1 MELQDGMPN
10 SEENPKNLEDVQLQA
25 EKNEDITDNTETSL
39 ESDQEE
45 EGQLQEL
52 EPEGAETDASSSDE
66 VSQPVTD
73 SLAPDSDGEPAPEE
87 KQTKPQSELPAND
100 SEGTIETKEDS
111 SEEQA
116 ELPVPATEKQLVENK
131 EVRED
136 DTSTDAQELSESNEK
151 VVSDDA
157 AIETQEPSK
166 SDEKEVSDDTTTE
179 AQNLSKGNEEV
190 VANEQRAEEEELEE
204 IDFSAK
210 SKEELLEFAIDL
222 NNQDQ
227 IRRLDK
233 YLKPLKSRFDKL
245 FIEER
250 QAALD
255 AFVADGNERDD
266 FEFRGD
272 EQTKKFQDYYD
283 LLREKRN
290 KHYAE
295 FEKRKEDNLK
305 HKEEI
310 LVKIRE
316 LIDAEETDISIKTV
330 RELQNE
336 WKNVGPVPGQHNK
349 TLWANYNALLDR
361 FYDARSIYFELKDLD
376 RKKNLQLKL
385 DLCVKAEE
393 LDVIESVKDA
403 VVHLNELHE
412 EFKHVGPIPRDQQE
426 EIWQRFKAASDKI
439 YVKRKGYVDDLKK
452 AFVENLDKKM
462 QLVEDVEQFL
472 KFDSDRISAWNKKT
486 KEIQELQ
493 KKWESVGGIPREKA
507 KDVNKR
513 FWAGFKGFFANKS
526 VFFKKFEA
534 QRGDNL
540 KIKQDL
546 VEEAKA
552 LQESSDWVATTDKYK
567 RLQARWKEVGP
578 VPEKFRTSIYEE
590 FKAACDHFFDQRRA
604 QNQEQ
609 NQEQEANLKVKM
621 QVCDSLE
628 AIAAEKQID
637 LDVVYGLLDQ
647 FHEAG
652 FVPRHSMK
660 KIQNRF
666 TDVTQKLLKIEA
678 LHQDDR
684 QDLKINIEVGKIKGG
699 PHADRKIFR
708 KENSLKRKIEN
719 LHSDISTWKNNLEFF
734 ASSKAADQ
742 LKQDFE
748 AKIVKASEEL
758 DELKKELRMLHN
770 S

>member
-10 SEENPKNLEDVQLQA
+10 SEENPKNLEDVQQTA
-25 EKNEDITDNTETSL
+25 EKQEESTENTEPTS
-39 ESDQEE
+39 EAGQDAEEPGVSTEE
-45 EGQLQEL
+45 EIATPTAEEEVAETAVEEKPAEGDEVSGAEEESVPVANEGVDPNTGSSNT
-52 EPEGAETDASSSDE
+52 EPEEVVVETESETTETAETDENAAAES
-66 VSQPVTD
+66 VTD
-73 SLAPDSDGEPAPEE
+73 QSQTETTTKVEPAENAPVEE
-87 KQTKPQSELPAND
+87 EPA
-100 SEGTIETKEDS
+100 
-111 SEEQA
+111 Q
-116 ELPVPATEKQLVENK
+116 
-131 EVRED
+131 
-136 DTSTDAQELSESNEK
+136 
-151 VVSDDA
+151 
-157 AIETQEPSK
+157 
-166 SDEKEVSDDTTTE
+166 
-179 AQNLSKGNEEV
+179 
-190 VANEQRAEEEELEE
+190 EEELEE

-210 SKEELLEFAIDL
+210 TKAELLEFAIDL
-222 NNQDQ
+222 NTNDQ

-233 YLKPLKSRFDKL
+233 YLKPLKARFDKL

-250 QAALD
+250 QSALD
-255 AFVADGNERDD
+255 AFVAEGNERDD
-266 FEFRGD
+266 FEYRGD
-272 EQTKKFQDYYD
+272 DESKKFQDYYS

-290 KHYAE
+290 KYHAE

-305 HKEEI
+305 RKEEI
-310 LVKIRE
+310 LEKIRE
-316 LIDAEETDISIKTV
+316 LIDGEETDNSIKAV

-336 WKNVGPVPGQHNK
+336 WKTVGPVPGQHNK

-376 RKKNLQLKL
+376 RKKNLQLKIE
-385 DLCVKAEE
+385 LCEKAEA
-393 LDVIESVKDA
+393 LDAIESVKDA
-403 VVHLNELHE
+403 VIQLNELHE

-462 QLVEDVEQFL
+462 QLVTEVEQFT

-493 KKWESVGGIPREKA
+493 KKWEAVGGIPREKA
-507 KDVNKR
+507 KEVNKR

-526 VFFKKFEA
+526 AFFKRFEA

-540 KIKQDL
+540 KIKQGL

-552 LQESSDWVATTDKYK
+552 MQSNTDWVATTDKYK
-567 RLQARWKEVGP
+567 KLQARWKEVGP
-578 VPEKFRTSIYEE
+578 VPEKYRTSIYEE

-609 NQEQEANLKVKM
+609 NQEQEANLKVKL
-621 QVCDSLE
+621 QVCDSIE
-628 AIAAEKQID
+628 AIAGEDKVD

-666 TDVTQKLLKIEA
+666 AEVTKKLMGIKSLEE
-678 LHQDDR
+678 DDL

-708 KENSLKRKIEN
+708 KENSLKRKIDN
-719 LHSDISTWKNNLEFF
+719 LESDISTWKNNMEFF

-748 AKIVKASEEL
+748 AKIVKATDEL

>member
-10 SEENPKNLEDVQLQA
+10 SEDNPKNLENVQQEA
-25 EKNEDITDNTETSL
+25 EKQEEITNNTETS
-39 ESDQEE
+39 
-45 EGQLQEL
+45 
-52 EPEGAETDASSSDE
+52 SDE
-66 VSQPVTD
+66 VPQEEPTSTEDPVVASEVTAPEPTLEDQPPVV
-73 SLAPDSDGEPAPEE
+73 EKEAPEE
-87 KQTKPQSELPAND
+87 KEEPST
-100 SEGTIETKEDS
+100 
-111 SEEQA
+111 SEEEIEQPEVVPTA
-116 ELPVPATEKQLVENK
+116 DTAAVEPATE
-131 EVRED
+131 D
-136 DTSTDAQELSESNEK
+136 STDSTHVGDQPVAEEAKAEEIAESETVSSP
-151 VVSDDA
+151 VVAEDA
-157 AIETQEPSK
+157 IDQSTAPVEAE
-166 SDEKEVSDDTTTE
+166 TTTE
-179 AQNLSKGNEEV
+179 ETAVSESVEE
-190 VANEQRAEEEELEE
+190 ESHEEELEE
-204 IDFSAK
+204 IDFSTK
-210 SKEELLEFAIDL
+210 SKAELMEFAIDL
-222 NNQDQ
+222 NNHDQ

-233 YLKPLKSRFDKL
+233 YLKPLKARFDKV

-250 QAALD
+250 QTALD
-255 AFVADGNERDD
+255 AFVAEGNERDD

-272 EQTKKFQDYYD
+272 DESRKFQDYYD

-290 KHYAE
+290 KHHAE

-305 HKEEI
+305 RKEEI
-310 LVKIRE
+310 LEKIRE
-316 LIDAEETDISIKTV
+316 LIDGEETDISIKAV

-336 WKNVGPVPGQHNK
+336 WKTVGPVPGQHNK

-385 DLCVKAEE
+385 DICAKAEA
-393 LDVIESVKDA
+393 LDAVESVKDA
-403 VVHLNELHE
+403 VIQLNELHE
-412 EFKHVGPIPRDQQE
+412 EFKHVGPIPREQQE
-426 EIWQRFKAASDKI
+426 EVWQRFKTASDKI

-462 QLVEDVEQFL
+462 QLVEEVEQFL

-493 KKWESVGGIPREKA
+493 KKWEAVGGIPREKA
-507 KDVNKR
+507 KEVNKR
-513 FWAGFKGFFANKS
+513 FWKGFKGFFANKS
-526 VFFKKFEA
+526 AFFKKFEA

-540 KIKQDL
+540 KIKQGL

-552 LQESSDWVATTDKYK
+552 LQSNNDWVATTDKYK

-578 VPEKFRTSIYEE
+578 VPEKYRTSIYEE

-609 NQEQEANLKVKM
+609 NQEQEANLKVKL
-621 QVCDSLE
+621 QVCDSID
-628 AIAAEKQID
+628 AVAEEGKVD

-660 KIQNRF
+660 KVQNRF
-666 TDVTQKLLKIEA
+666 AEVTKKLMSIDSLEE
-678 LHQDDR
+678 DDR

-719 LHSDISTWKNNLEFF
+719 LESDISTWKNNMEFF

-748 AKIVKASEEL
+748 TKIVKASEQL
-758 DELKKELRMLHN
+758 DELKKELRMVRN

>member
-1 MELQDGMPN
+1 MELQDGMLN
-10 SEENPKNLEDVQLQA
+10 SEENSENLEDVQQTA
-25 EKNEDITDNTETSL
+25 EKQEETTENTVPSTEDAQKAEQSEAPTPAEEATATPEDEGDVAETAVEDQSADSDASDETEEVSEPVVNEETNQNTES
-39 ESDQEE
+39 SDS
-45 EGQLQEL
+45 
-52 EPEGAETDASSSDE
+52 EPEEVVTQTETEVSETVPVVEENTTAAPETD
-66 VSQPVTD
+66 
-73 SLAPDSDGEPAPEE
+73 EP
-87 KQTKPQSELPAND
+87 QTKPAAESVPA
-100 SEGTIETKEDS
+100 ETNETETT
-111 SEEQA
+111 EEQ
-116 ELPVPATEKQLVENK
+116 EPVH
-131 EVRED
+131 
-136 DTSTDAQELSESNEK
+136 
-151 VVSDDA
+151 
-157 AIETQEPSK
+157 
-166 SDEKEVSDDTTTE
+166 
-179 AQNLSKGNEEV
+179 
-190 VANEQRAEEEELEE
+190 EEELEE
-204 IDFSAK
+204 IDFSEKTMA
-210 SKEELLEFAIDL
+210 ELLEFAVDL
-222 NNQDQ
+222 NTNDQ

-233 YLKPLKSRFDKL
+233 YLKPLKARFDKL
-245 FIEER
+245 FIEAR
-250 QAALD
+250 QSALD
-255 AFVADGNERDD
+255 AFVAEGNERDD

-272 EQTKKFQDYYD
+272 DETKKFQDYYS

-290 KHYAE
+290 KHHAE

-305 HKEEI
+305 RKEEI
-310 LVKIRE
+310 LEKIRE
-316 LIDAEETDISIKTV
+316 LIDGEETDNSIKAV

-336 WKNVGPVPGQHNK
+336 WKAVGPVPGQHNK

-385 DLCVKAEE
+385 DLCEKAEA
-393 LDVIESVKDA
+393 LDAIESVKDA
-403 VVHLNELHE
+403 VIQLNELHE

-426 EIWQRFKAASDKI
+426 DIWQRFKAASDKI

-452 AFVENLDKKM
+452 AFVENLEKKM
-462 QLVEDVEQFL
+462 QLVTEVEQFI

-493 KKWESVGGIPREKA
+493 KKWEAVGGIPREKA
-507 KDVNKR
+507 KEVNKR

-526 VFFKKFEA
+526 AFFKKFEA

-540 KIKQDL
+540 KIKQGL
-546 VEEAKA
+546 VDEAQA
-552 LQESSDWVATTDKYK
+552 MQTNTDWAATTDKYK
-567 RLQARWKEVGP
+567 KLQARWKEVGP
-578 VPEKFRTSIYEE
+578 VPEKYRTSIYEE

-609 NQEQEANLKVKM
+609 NQEQEANLKVKL
-621 QVCDSLE
+621 QVCDSID
-628 AIAAEKQID
+628 AIAGEGKVD

-666 TDVTQKLLKIEA
+666 VEVTNKLMSIES
-678 LHQDDR
+678 LGEDDR

-719 LHSDISTWKNNLEFF
+719 LESDISTWKNNMEFF

-758 DELKKELRMLHN
+758 DELKRELRMLHN

>member
-1 MELQDGMPN
+1 MQDGMPN
-10 SEENPKNLEDVQLQA
+10 SEENPKNLEDVQQEA
-25 EKNEDITDNTETSL
+25 EKQDENTENTETSS
-39 ESDQEE
+39 EAIQNEEQQEE
-45 EGQLQEL
+45 SVPVDESEASVEGKVEQEL
-52 EPEGAETDASSSDE
+52 VEADTSIAEEEESSEASEEKTDQQSDPTESEESESTETLEVVEENAAESSPVEESAVDE
-66 VSQPVTD
+66 V
-73 SLAPDSDGEPAPEE
+73 GEGDAVVEAKPEE
-87 KQTKPQSELPAND
+87 D
-100 SEGTIETKEDS
+100 
-111 SEEQA
+111 
-116 ELPVPATEKQLVENK
+116 K
-131 EVRED
+131 EVE
-136 DTSTDAQELSESNEK
+136 
-151 VVSDDA
+151 
-157 AIETQEPSK
+157 EPTAGK
-166 SDEKEVSDDTTTE
+166 
-179 AQNLSKGNEEV
+179 EEV
-190 VANEQRAEEEELEE
+190 QEELEE

-210 SKEELLEFAIDL
+210 SKAELLEFAIDL
-222 NNQDQ
+222 NTNDQ

-233 YLKPLKSRFDKL
+233 YLKPLKARFDKL
-245 FIEER
+245 FIAER
-250 QAALD
+250 QTALD
-255 AFVADGNERDD
+255 AFVAEGNERDD

-272 EQTKKFQDYYD
+272 DNTKKFQDYYD

-290 KHYAE
+290 KYHAE
-295 FEKRKEDNLK
+295 FEKRKEYNLK
-305 HKEEI
+305 RKEEI
-310 LVKIRE
+310 LEKIRE
-316 LIDAEETDISIKTV
+316 LIDGEETDSSIRAV
-330 RELQNE
+330 RDLQNE
-336 WKNVGPVPGQHNK
+336 WKAVGPVPGQHNK

-385 DLCVKAEE
+385 DLCAKAEA
-393 LDVIESVKDA
+393 LDAVESVKDA
-403 VVHLNELHE
+403 VIQLNELHE

-426 EIWQRFKAASDKI
+426 DIWQRFKAASDRI

-452 AFVENLDKKM
+452 AFVENLEKKM
-462 QLVEDVEQFL
+462 QFVKEVEQFI

-493 KKWESVGGIPREKA
+493 KKWEAVGGIPREKA
-507 KDVNKR
+507 KEVNKR

-526 VFFKKFEA
+526 AFFKKFEA

-540 KIKQDL
+540 KIKQGL

-552 LQESSDWVATTDKYK
+552 LQVNTDWVATTDKYK

-578 VPEKFRTSIYEE
+578 VPEKYRTSIYEE

-609 NQEQEANLKVKM
+609 NQEQEANLKVKL
-621 QVCDSLE
+621 QVCDSID
-628 AIAAEKQID
+628 AIAAEVKVD
-637 LDVVYGLLDQ
+637 LDIVYGLLDQ

-660 KIQNRF
+660 KVQNRF
-666 TDVTQKLLKIEA
+666 AEVTKKLMSIDSLE
-678 LHQDDR
+678 DNDR

-699 PHADRKIFR
+699 PHADRKMFR

-719 LHSDISTWKNNLEFF
+719 LESDISTWKNNMEFF

-748 AKIVKASEEL
+748 TKIVKATEEL

>member
-10 SEENPKNLEDVQLQA
+10 TEENPKDLENVQQEAEKQA
-25 EKNEDITDNTETSL
+25 EVTNNTEVSS
-39 ESDQEE
+39 ENDQEE
-45 EGQLQEL
+45 VQPIAEESVEDAGSQEDSTESGSAEPL
-52 EPEGAETDASSSDE
+52 EEPTTVDKSTEETTETTEEQSAEPEVIEVET
-66 VSQPVTD
+66 QPVD
-73 SLAPDSDGEPAPEE
+73 EE
-87 KQTKPQSELPAND
+87 TA
-100 SEGTIETKEDS
+100 
-111 SEEQA
+111 
-116 ELPVPATEKQLVENK
+116 VPAEPVAESVEETPASEAVELTE
-131 EVRED
+131 EVTE
-136 DTSTDAQELSESNEK
+136 A
-151 VVSDDA
+151 
-157 AIETQEPSK
+157 
-166 SDEKEVSDDTTTE
+166 KEVSVEAEQATEEADTSEGE
-179 AQNLSKGNEEV
+179 AEKQEEV
-190 VANEQRAEEEELEE
+190 QEELEE
-204 IDFSAK
+204 IDFSQK
-210 SKEELLEFAIDL
+210 TKTELLEFAIDL
-222 NNQDQ
+222 NHHDQ
-227 IRRLDK
+227 INRLDK
-233 YLKPLKSRFDKL
+233 YLKPLKARFDKL

-250 QAALD
+250 QTALD
-255 AFVADGNERDD
+255 AFVAEGNERDD

-272 EQTKKFQDYYD
+272 DESKKFQDYYS

-290 KHYAE
+290 KHHAE

-305 HKEEI
+305 RKEEI

-316 LIDAEETDISIKTV
+316 LIDGEETDNSIKAV
-330 RELQNE
+330 RDLQSE
-336 WKNVGPVPGQHNK
+336 WKSVGPVPGQHNK

-376 RKKNLQLKL
+376 RKKNLELKL
-385 DLCVKAEE
+385 DLCAKAEA
-393 LDVIESVKDA
+393 LDAMESVKDA
-403 VVHLNELHE
+403 VIQLNELHE

-426 EIWQRFKAASDKI
+426 EIWQRFKAASDRI

-452 AFVENLDKKM
+452 AFVENLEKKM
-462 QLVEDVEQFL
+462 KLVEEVEQFT

-493 KKWESVGGIPREKA
+493 KKWEAVGGIPREKA
-507 KDVNKR
+507 KEVNKR
-513 FWAGFKGFFANKS
+513 FWAGFKGFFASKS
-526 VFFKKFEA
+526 AFFKKFEA

-540 KIKQDL
+540 KIKQGL

-552 LQESSDWVATTDKYK
+552 LQANTDWVATTDKYK

-578 VPEKFRTSIYEE
+578 VPEKYRTSIYEE

-609 NQEQEANLKVKM
+609 NQEQEANLKVKL
-621 QVCDSLE
+621 QVCDSLDALASE
-628 AIAAEKQID
+628 STLD

-666 TDVTQKLLKIEA
+666 ADVTKKLMSIDSLAE
-678 LHQDDR
+678 DDR

-719 LHSDISTWKNNLEFF
+719 LESDISTWKNNMEFF

-748 AKIVKASEEL
+748 NKIVKASEEL